1 MGGRQGGGL
10 SAGRKATL
18 IGGFVKEKLLEQVRA
33 VAFVTLWLAGFQ
45 TLVLR
50 VPIARFWE
58 VSGGI
63 LLVVAGLALFMEG
76 LFLAVMP
83 LAERCGL
90 RLPRVRSLKTV
101 LTFAAVLGVVATCA
115 EPSIG
120 VLKQQGSAVEPWRE
134 PLLYYLLN
142 GGAGWLIGAIAA
154 GVGVSVVVGVL
165 RFVRGWAL
173 KPMLYPLIP
182 VLLAVTAWAVLD
194 ARTAGI
200 VGLAWDSGGVTTGPV
215 TVPLVI
221 ALGVGV
227 SRIAGRKEDAG
238 GGLGVVTFA
247 SALPVL
253 AVFGVALWLAPS
265 FPEPGTAEAFFAPEN
280 REAALRVASGDEAA
294 LRALGSAALDDEAWA
309 ACFDGERPAAADAAG
324 GGALLK
330 AAAGDAAKAI
340 LPLVALLL
348 ASLLFVV
355 RERIPHG
362 REVALGVAFALGG
375 LTLFNAGM
383 TSGLHALGTQAG
395 SSLSRAWEAT
405 ERPDKAVVFEGVEE
419 GMLVRAVRAEGGEE
433 RYLAVSRDAA
443 GGGAQLVPFREERFD
458 RAAGRYE
465 WVPTDA
471 PVAGGGRGWGYALAL
486 FFAFA
491 LGVGATM
498 AEPALNA
505 LGVTLEEMTAG
516 TYRRSFLIACVALGV
531 GAGMV
536 LGFGRIL
543 FGLNLAWLLG
553 GGYAV
558 ALALTWFSGEDIA
571 AIAWDS
577 AGVTTGPITV
587 PLVIATGLGIG
598 SVSGVPEAF
607 GVVAMASV
615 CPIVSVLAA
624 GLWVAARRRAVGGGA
639 IRRPERPETA
649 EEAEA

>member
-90 RLPRVRSLKTV
+90 RLPRVRSLKAV

-120 VLKQQGSAVEPWRE
+120 VLKQQGSAVKAWTE

-142 GGAGWLIGAIAA
+142 GGAGWMIGAIAA

-182 VLLAVTAWAVLD
+182 ALLAVTAWAASD
-194 ARTAGI
+194 PRTAGI

-227 SRIAGRKEDAG
+227 SRIVGRKEDAG

-265 FPEPGTAEAFFAPEN
+265 FPEPGSAEAFFSPEN
-280 REAALRVASGDEAA
+280 REAALRVASGDEDA
-294 LRALGSAALDDEAWA
+294 LRALGAEALGDEAWA
-309 ACFDGERPAAADAAG
+309 ECFGGEKPAPAGAAG
-324 GGALLK
+324 GGELLR
-330 AAAGDAAKAI
+330 ASAGDAAKAI

-348 ASLLFVV
+348 ATLLFVV
-355 RERIPHG
+355 REKIPHG

-375 LTLFNAGM
+375 MTLFNAGLS
-383 TSGLHALGTQAG
+383 SGLDALGTQAG
-395 SSLSRAWEAT
+395 ASLPRAWEAT

-419 GMLVRAVRAEGGEE
+419 GMLVRAARTDGGEE
-433 RYLAVSRDAA
+433 RYLAVSR
-443 GGGAQLVPFREERFD
+443 GGAADGAELVPFREERFD
-458 RAAGRYE
+458 RAARRFT

-471 PVAGGGRGWGYALAL
+471 PVAGGRGWGYVLAL